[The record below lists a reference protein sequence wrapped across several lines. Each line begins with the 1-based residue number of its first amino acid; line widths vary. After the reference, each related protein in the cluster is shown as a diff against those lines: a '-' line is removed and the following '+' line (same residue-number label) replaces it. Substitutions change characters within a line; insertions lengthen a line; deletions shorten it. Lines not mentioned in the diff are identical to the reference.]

1 MANDQIRQRLI
12 TVLRILGL
20 QAGCVSLG
28 TPAVSDRS
36 SGAKL
41 TPSGQY
47 IVRKGDTLYSIA
59 WRLGLDYK
67 SLASINGVG
76 KPYVIFP
83 GQKLRLRGNPW
94 KLKKKLT
101 VAKTTAVKTKPPA
114 KPTAKSKPRPGPAKA
129 QKSEVVAK
137 QEKRK
142 PSKVA
147 AKKPTQPKPS
157 QQKTSKPETSRALS
171 SKWAWPVKLKPIGKF
186 GNGSNGL
193 DYAIVRRTNVMSAGL
208 GEVVYAGNGIA
219 GFERLVIVKHSG
231 NLLSAYSFNGRVL
244 VKEQQRIGA
253 GMRLAEILPRPGVG
267 QKLHFE
273 LRRNGNPIN
282 PSSVIR

>member
-1 MANDQIRQRLI
+1 MANDQILQRLI
-12 TVLRILGL
+12 VLVLALGV
-20 QAGCVSLG
+20 QFGCVSLG
-28 TPAVSDRS
+28 TPTVSERS
-36 SGAKL
+36 SGATL

-47 IVRKGDTLYSIA
+47 VVRKGDTLYSIA

-83 GQKLRLRGNPW
+83 GQKLRLRGKPQTI
-94 KLKKKLT
+94 KRPKAAAESAP
-101 VAKTTAVKTKPPA
+101 AKTTAGPASA
-114 KPTAKSKPRPGPAKA
+114 KP
-129 QKSEVVAK
+129 QKRKVVTQSAP
-137 QEKRK
+137 RK
-142 PSKVA
+142 PSTVA
-147 AKKPTQPKPS
+147 AKKPIQPKVSS
-157 QQKTSKPETSRALS
+157 QPKVNKPKPKPTKTLS
-171 SKWAWPVKLKPIGKF
+171 SKWTWPVKQRPIGKF
-186 GNGSNGL
+186 GKGSNGL
-193 DYAIVRRTNVMSAGL
+193 DYAVSRRTNVMSAGL

-253 GMRLAEILPRPGVG
+253 GMRIAEILPRPGVG

-282 PSSVIR
+282 PGSVIR

>member
-1 MANDQIRQRLI
+1 MVNDQILQRLI
-12 TVLRILGL
+12 IVLLTIGL
-20 QAGCVSLG
+20 QIGCAALG
-28 TPAVSDRS
+28 APTVSDRS
-36 SGAKL
+36 RGAEL

-47 IVRKGDTLYSIA
+47 VVRKGDTLYSIA

-67 SLASINGVG
+67 FFASINRIG

-83 GQKLRLRGNPW
+83 GQKLRLRGKPRAV
-94 KLKKKLT
+94 KPT
-101 VAKTTAVKTKPPA
+101 VAKTSTAKTKPARQPTTKPA
-114 KPTAKSKPRPGPAKA
+114 VRPTPPKA
-129 QKSEVVAK
+129 QKPQVASK
-137 QEKRK
+137 PVTRK
-142 PSKVA
+142 PSTAV
-147 AKKPTQPKPS
+147 AKKPTTAQSRNKPQS
-157 QQKTSKPETSRALS
+157 TRALS
-171 SKWAWPVKLKPIGKF
+171 SKWAWPVAQKPLGKF
-186 GNGSNGL
+186 GKGSNGL

-219 GFERLVIVKHSG
+219 GFERLVIVKHTG

-244 VKEQQRIGA
+244 VEEQQRIGS

-282 PSSVIR
+282 PGSVIR

>member
-1 MANDQIRQRLI
+1 MANDQILQRLI
-12 TVLRILGL
+12 IVVLVVGV
-20 QAGCVSLG
+20 QVGCVSLG
-28 TPAVSDRS
+28 TPTVSDRS
-36 SGAKL
+36 SGATL

-47 IVRKGDTLYSIA
+47 VVRKGDTLYSIA
-59 WRLGLDYK
+59 WRLGLDYR

-83 GQKLRLRGNPW
+83 GQKLHLRGRPIRSEAT
-94 KLKKKLT
+94 KKPVT
-101 VAKTTAVKTKPPA
+101 PVVAKTTNANMAAKSTARAAPLKPQKAKVAVKPQPGKA
-114 KPTAKSKPRPGPAKA
+114 PR
-129 QKSEVVAK
+129 
-137 QEKRK
+137 
-142 PSKVA
+142 VA
-147 AKKPTQPKPS
+147 AQKPTQPKVF
-157 QQKTSKPETSRALS
+157 KPVGSEGAPARALS
-171 SKWAWPVKLKPIGKF
+171 SKWTWPVKQKPIGKF
-186 GNGSNGL
+186 GKGSNGL
-193 DYAIVRRTNVMSAGL
+193 DYGITRRTKVMSAGL

-244 VKEQQRIGA
+244 VKEQQRVGA

-282 PSSVIR
+282 PGSVIR

>member
-1 MANDQIRQRLI
+1 MVNDQILQRLI
-12 TVLRILGL
+12 IVLLTIGL
-20 QAGCVSLG
+20 QIGCAALG
-28 TPAVSDRS
+28 APTVSDRS
-36 SGAKL
+36 RGAEL

-47 IVRKGDTLYSIA
+47 VVRKGDTLYSIA

-67 SLASINGVG
+67 FFASINRIG

-83 GQKLRLRGNPW
+83 GQKLRLRGKPQ
-94 KLKKKLT
+94 KLEKKPA
-101 VAKTTAVKTKPPA
+101 VAKTTTVKTKPPA
-114 KPTAKSKPRPGPAKA
+114 KPNAKPKPLSVPAKRQKPKVTAKPATRQPA
-129 QKSEVVAK
+129 RVVAK
-137 QEKRK
+137 KT
-142 PSKVA
+142 
-147 AKKPTQPKPS
+147 TQPKS
-157 QQKTSKPETSRALS
+157 SKRLS
-171 SKWAWPVKLKPIGKF
+171 SKWAWPVKQKPIGKF
-186 GNGSNGL
+186 GKGSNGL

-253 GMRLAEILPRPGVG
+253 GMRLAEILKRPGVG

-282 PSSVIR
+282 PGSLIR